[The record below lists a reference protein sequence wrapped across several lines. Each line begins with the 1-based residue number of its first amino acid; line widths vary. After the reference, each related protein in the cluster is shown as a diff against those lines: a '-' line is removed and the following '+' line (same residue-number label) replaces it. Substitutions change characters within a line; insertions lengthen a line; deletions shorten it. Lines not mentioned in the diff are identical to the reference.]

1 MILTTEYFVIKTD
14 LWIFR
19 SIPKKHKGNLVE
31 RIKANS
37 SLAISPQL
45 LIGGAGVGG
54 RDKALPLG
62 KFFLIISLG
71 AKTVTKLRKIY

>member
-1 MILTTEYFVIKTD
+1 M
-14 LWIFR
+14 
-19 SIPKKHKGNLVE
+19 E

-71 AKTVTKLRKIY
+71 AKTVTKLRKIYKNKQQFKSTEQSLKKTTEKFLKLR